1 MRIGRGSK
9 KNTASTITVEAL
21 LGASY
26 DGIAVFDAAG
36 DVFHFG
42 GGLDEKLDQQCWK
55 DMQQIC
61 QKVIQS
67 GKTISIQL
75 QGEDCFRFF
84 LLTANPVR
92 DEHGKTT
99 HVVCNIRDTEELA
112 ALERDVS
119 YSAIKG
125 NNKPSLTEGL
135 GDQKELKKFIT
146 RSVAMQSVL
155 ATAWRVAQVNST
167 ILILG
172 ESGVGKGLLA
182 RLIQKISKRKNEP
195 FVKIS
200 CGAIPEALLESEL
213 FGYEAGAFT
222 GARKTGKLGLF
233 EAAGNGTVFLDEVAE
248 LPLGLQVKLLN
259 VLQDR
264 TFVRVGGIQEIVTNA
279 RVIAATNKSL
289 EEQVKNGQFRSDLY
303 YRLHVIPI
311 VIPPLRE
318 RKGDILPLTSHFI
331 ENFNKCHGFRKT
343 LSPGVIDCFVKYD
356 WPGNVRELQN
366 VIEYLVVV
374 AQEDVIMVH
383 DLPKNILESAQC
395 KGAIVNGD
403 SAGTTL
409 KDALEDYERELIFSV
424 LMKHETL
431 KDAADSLGIDISTLT
446 RKKQKYGLIKNKL
459 IQDDRMS
466 S

>member
-1 MRIGRGSK
+1 MGHSAGSN
-9 KNTASTITVEAL
+9 KNTANAITVEAL

-36 DVFHFG
+36 EVLHYG
-42 GGLDEKLDQQCWK
+42 GGLNDKVDQQCWT
-55 DMQQIC
+55 DMQRTC
-61 QKVIQS
+61 QEVIRS
-67 GKTISIQL
+67 GRTVSCLL
-75 QGEDCFRFF
+75 QGPDYIRTF

-92 DEHGKTT
+92 DGREKLT
-99 HVVCNIRDTEELA
+99 HVVCNVRDTEELG
-112 ALERDVS
+112 ALGREVS
-119 YSAIKG
+119 YAVIKG

-135 GDQKELKKFIT
+135 GGQEELKKFIT

-155 ATAWRVAQVNST
+155 ATAWRVAQVDST

-182 RLIQKISKRKNEP
+182 RLIQRISKRKNEP

-200 CGAIPEALLESEL
+200 CGAIPETLLESEL

-248 LPLGLQVKLLN
+248 LPLALQVKLLN

-264 TFVRVGGIQEIVTNA
+264 TFVRVGGIGEITTNA

-289 EEQVKNGQFRSDLY
+289 DQQVKSGQFRSDLF

-311 VIPPLRE
+311 VIPPLRD
-318 RKGDILPLTSHFI
+318 RKGDILPLAAHFI
-331 ENFNKCHGFRKT
+331 DNFNKRYGFRQT
-343 LSPGVIDCFVKYD
+343 LIPEVLDCFVKYD

-366 VIEYLVVV
+366 VIEYLVVM
-374 AQEDVIMVH
+374 AQEDMIGVH
-383 DLPKNILESAQC
+383 HLPKNILEAAQRQGVAKSGSA
-395 KGAIVNGD
+395 K
-403 SAGTTL
+403 TTL
-409 KDALEDYERELIFSV
+409 KDALEDYERDLISSV
-424 LMKHETL
+424 LSEHETL

-446 RKKQKYGLIKNKL
+446 RKKQKYGLIKNRL
-459 IQDDRMS
+459 GQDDQLS
-466 S
+466 I